1 MSEIFIKLDCL
12 LCLYHCETEFS
23 RIFAIVSEMNEWHG
37 IYSIIKMSIRREGC
51 AIGFE
56 ILQI

>member
-1 MSEIFIKLDCL
+1 MF
-12 LCLYHCETEFS
+12 YHCETEFS

-37 IYSIIKMSIRREGC
+37 MYSIIKLSIRREGC

-56 ILQI
+56 ILQL